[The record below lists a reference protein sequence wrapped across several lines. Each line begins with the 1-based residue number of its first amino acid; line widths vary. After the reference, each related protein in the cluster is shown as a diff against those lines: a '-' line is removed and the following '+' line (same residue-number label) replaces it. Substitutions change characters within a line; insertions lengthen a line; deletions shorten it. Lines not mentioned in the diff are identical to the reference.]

1 MSGDLPRPIKGDS
14 LHHPHAYT
22 TSNNNINTNN
32 TQFYSPY
39 AYATPATHPHLP
51 HPFSHPL
58 SSTSGPSGLTPPTRP
73 EFAVPTLPLRNRGL
87 VPHNIGSLGSGS
99 SSPVSTVTAPA
110 TVTSHSNS
118 NSKRGRRPYAAARS
132 IPNNGKNW
140 IMRDGRQYGRN
151 ALIAEE
157 IFRLTGQSRTRQQIS
172 SHIQVLKKVHADDPM
187 MMKILNGQLDELNP
201 GATTRSAPASSAV
214 SPANRFG
221 SNSASPP
228 NIKTEDPGS
237 SVSPPPMVNTDPI
250 EHLMDG
256 QPFISVITRSSA
268 PASVTSDASLPGTPQ
283 SPPSTSHSDT
293 TKRQVQIAELLPR
306 TDIPTVP
313 ISRVLS
319 EPLAA
324 DRPEVIHPR
333 AWRGERLAYIT
344 AITIWA
350 EKTLKDEGVRSR
362 PTTTHVFAQMHSA
375 TCPLEPL
382 PADMED
388 IVRQIQPGTCMH
400 AEIGI
405 ALPPPGVHVGKIRAT
420 LVVEAMKEFDGYC
433 LTDAFCGR
441 EGRFMSTHTTVF
453 PTGREAREKYS
464 WIYEI
469 PYAPEVWRKVL
480 KGNPE
485 GVHGVRLVQKYVRS
499 LAGGNRDG
507 DLNVPLLVVHD
518 IKVVPTGETGYSK
531 IKHVD
536 LTGEQAQHDALGVSV
551 VGADDD
557 SDESIRDGAADGD
570 GDVSMNDGADSKPA
584 KPNLSVAI
592 PSPPEDATQQLHTR
606 VNQLAGRRGHQGS
619 QPVTPFEQL
628 VHTPQYPPPFA
639 ERQEAR
645 REWWA
650 PTPLEGPGDVKISLE
665 DQMNG
670 ILGHAL
676 GDGGSRMNW
685 LTRDALAAGTPTLSD
700 FAGREQQGLDTP
712 VRIEHNTGYFSMPY
726 AGPLF
731 TLSTQ
736 HSHCHHSCHSPD
748 SPHWVNM
755 ASSPA
760 IHETTGHSR
769 DETTIV
775 DSATTA
781 TTNSPATH
789 VINAHISSIGTSQRL
804 SMPPPA
810 APTLSRPMPTMTI
823 PTPAA
828 RSQSQSQSQ
837 PQPQALVSVREF
849 PPPGVSI
856 APDDLKDTIL
866 MGICRALAHVEN
878 RALTP
883 RQIVD
888 VAHSAG
894 IIKLGGNT
902 PASTV
907 STHIRAH
914 LARGT
919 PVLLLRHS
927 LHPRPR
933 HPSDTPT
940 TEDRA
945 IGPNPDGSSER
956 KKGTAWY
963 LSEAAGFLSPWDRL
977 SIPKPKEPDSDPSAR
992 ASPSPAPPAPIPTPV
1007 PFEPQSQPQRMS
1019 SRKRTRTKS
1028 WGAAAR
1034 ELGLD
1039 GMTPS
1044 PEFDDESE
1052 AEAHRERKSKVRIRL
1067 RLGSV
1072 ASRSSP
1078 ARPDDAPSSPT
1089 QGNYDDSDVD
1099 EDPQCSNPFP
1109 IRDRVFS
1116 APCPQLTHSRRSLS
1130 NPSSGGPSTPHALEH
1145 AEDSDVED
1153 GDFHVQMM
1161 CNSDSAPSSPCRP
1174 ADQVPIVGIGLGLI
1188 FEGSDRRVRVKEES
1202 ESPISPPSLSSRAS
1216 SLAAS
1221 SLPED
1226 DVWAVKIEETEDV
1239 KMAMA
1244 VDVPPFD
1251 PPDLCEGGL
1260 GFDFT
1265 TSCEGIE
1272 LEFAMLGVRSPTIL
1286 PNAFIRETD
1295 HVGGPESVH
1304 LDEVDRLWS
1313 DWGDK
1318 RAHTRSLRT
1327 ARNSPSK
1334 RRDLACGWGCRAAP
1348 GMRVSL
1354 GGPRSRP
1361 CDERTATSG
1370 VVLQREREFK
1380 IDKTVLHGVEYASY
1394 VIRGCILLRRLEDAY
1409 VSLSALLRACRVPG
1423 SCHAQF
1429 RTNNTIDIS
1438 SPPPGTSEV
1447 SNAADGTA
1455 PTTAP
1460 ALVAEPSDV
1469 LHNNSSSDVVNPAA
1483 MPQGASIDFGTGVE
1497 AADVSGM
1504 WCPLAEARSV
1514 AEERLRPYLPED
1526 VRAIF
1531 LGDTLVLNDPEPES
1545 ELEPTPEVEVET
1557 KMDIDPETVESKSDE
1572 TPDVESKTDADECDR
1587 RDNTPVAPITT
1598 REKVLAASEEDVSV
1612 FMRPSSPAAVPCASV
1627 RRVLRTRPARVVRT
1641 RTRA

>member
-1 MSGDLPRPIKGDS
+1 
-14 LHHPHAYT
+14 
-22 TSNNNINTNN
+22 
-32 TQFYSPY
+32 
-39 AYATPATHPHLP
+39 
-51 HPFSHPL
+51 
-58 SSTSGPSGLTPPTRP
+58 
-73 EFAVPTLPLRNRGL
+73 
-87 VPHNIGSLGSGS
+87 
-99 SSPVSTVTAPA
+99 
-110 TVTSHSNS
+110 
-118 NSKRGRRPYAAARS
+118 
-132 IPNNGKNW
+132 
-140 IMRDGRQYGRN
+140 
-151 ALIAEE
+151 
-157 IFRLTGQSRTRQQIS
+157 
-172 SHIQVLKKVHADDPM
+172 
-187 MMKILNGQLDELNP
+187 
-201 GATTRSAPASSAV
+201 
-214 SPANRFG
+214 
-221 SNSASPP
+221 
-228 NIKTEDPGS
+228 
-237 SVSPPPMVNTDPI
+237 
-250 EHLMDG
+250 
-256 QPFISVITRSSA
+256 
-268 PASVTSDASLPGTPQ
+268 
-283 SPPSTSHSDT
+283 
-293 TKRQVQIAELLPR
+293 
-306 TDIPTVP
+306 
-313 ISRVLS
+313 
-319 EPLAA
+319 
-324 DRPEVIHPR
+324 
-333 AWRGERLAYIT
+333 
-344 AITIWA
+344 
-350 EKTLKDEGVRSR
+350 
-362 PTTTHVFAQMHSA
+362 
-375 TCPLEPL
+375 
-382 PADMED
+382 
-388 IVRQIQPGTCMH
+388 
-400 AEIGI
+400 
-405 ALPPPGVHVGKIRAT
+405 
-420 LVVEAMKEFDGYC
+420 
-433 LTDAFCGR
+433 
-441 EGRFMSTHTTVF
+441 
-453 PTGREAREKYS
+453 
-464 WIYEI
+464 
-469 PYAPEVWRKVL
+469 
-480 KGNPE
+480 
-485 GVHGVRLVQKYVRS
+485 
-499 LAGGNRDG
+499 
-507 DLNVPLLVVHD
+507 
-518 IKVVPTGETGYSK
+518 
-531 IKHVD
+531 
-536 LTGEQAQHDALGVSV
+536 
-551 VGADDD
+551 
-557 SDESIRDGAADGD
+557 
-570 GDVSMNDGADSKPA
+570 
-584 KPNLSVAI
+584 
-592 PSPPEDATQQLHTR
+592 
-606 VNQLAGRRGHQGS
+606 
-619 QPVTPFEQL
+619 
-628 VHTPQYPPPFA
+628 
-639 ERQEAR
+639 
-645 REWWA
+645 
-650 PTPLEGPGDVKISLE
+650 
-665 DQMNG
+665 
-670 ILGHAL
+670 
-676 GDGGSRMNW
+676 
-685 LTRDALAAGTPTLSD
+685 
-700 FAGREQQGLDTP
+700 
-712 VRIEHNTGYFSMPY
+712 
-726 AGPLF
+726 
-731 TLSTQ
+731 
-736 HSHCHHSCHSPD
+736 
-748 SPHWVNM
+748 M

-894 IIKLGGNT
+894 IIKLGIY
-902 PASTV
+902 A
-907 STHIRAH
+907 
-914 LARGT
+914 
-919 PVLLLRHS
+919 
-927 LHPRPR
+927 
-933 HPSDTPT
+933 HPSTPCT
-940 TEDRA
+940 RHTCPLAPSLITSAPAPPFGHPDHRECH
-945 IGPNPDGSSER
+945 PNPDGSSER